1 MARHYSFFKS
11 IRAKASL
18 LFFSVFLIIILPVN
32 YVIYTQLKLILEEA
46 DTKELKIEAE
56 KILNKVHVDPPIVPL
71 PPVGYLLKLQFQR
84 DVVVQDI
91 FTSPGF
97 PQLPEGSFLF
107 DSFSYD
113 TLSVVNLQN
122 AGDHPGLVVT
132 LVRSNDH
139 LQTQLNNLKSYLFM
153 ASAGSILIAGF
164 LVFMAAGIVLRPIK
178 KIIMVARHINA
189 SNSIERVPVPK
200 MEDESH
206 QLAET
211 LNAMLSRIEASIKNQ
226 VNFFASAAHEL
237 KTPLAVM
244 QTELTLMR
252 DNNKDEQINKLLQSQ
267 LTEVQ
272 RLDRVI
278 QDFLLISQLKSD
290 TLTLRTKDE
299 RIDEVVYAAI
309 KKVKYL
315 SQDRSTQILVTID
328 DSIEDRLIPFDFDKM
343 ETVFTNLIENSI
355 RYSPENSI
363 IRILIKSDGNAFSVA
378 CINPIKTKIENID
391 SLTSEFK
398 KSYELSSGL
407 GMGLWICNQIVKL
420 HKGKLTLTQ
429 QGDSFNASVLF
440 R

>member
-1 MARHYSFFKS
+1 MATRYSFFKS

-32 YVIYTQLKLILEEA
+32 YVIYSQLKSVLEDA
-46 DTKELKIEAE
+46 DSKELKIEAE
-56 KILNKVHVDPPIVPL
+56 KILSKVRVDPPIVPL

-84 DVVVQDI
+84 DVLVEEI
-91 FTSPGF
+91 FSSPGF
-97 PQLPEGSFLF
+97 PQLPQGSFLLDAF
-107 DSFSYD
+107 NYD

-122 AGDHPGLVVT
+122 TGDQPGLIVT
-132 LVRSNDH
+132 LVRSNDL
-139 LQTQLNNLKSYLFM
+139 LQTQLNNLQSYLFI
-153 ASAGSILIAGF
+153 ASAGSVLIAGL
-164 LVFMAAGIVLRPIK
+164 LVFMAAGSVLLPIK
-178 KIIMVARHINA
+178 KIIMVAQRINA

-252 DNNKDEQINKLLQSQ
+252 DNNKDGQINKLLQSQ
-267 LTEVQ
+267 LMEVQ

-290 TLTLRTKDE
+290 TLTLRTKEE
-299 RIDEVVYAAI
+299 RLDEVVYAAI

-315 SQDRSTQILVTID
+315 SKDRSSQILVTID
-328 DSIEDRLIPFDFDKM
+328 DSIEDRFIP
-343 ETVFTNLIENSI
+343 
-355 RYSPENSI
+355 
-363 IRILIKSDGNAFSVA
+363 
-378 CINPIKTKIENID
+378 
-391 SLTSEFK
+391 
-398 KSYELSSGL
+398 
-407 GMGLWICNQIVKL
+407 
-420 HKGKLTLTQ
+420 LTLIRWRPYLQT
-429 QGDSFNASVLF
+429 
-440 R
+440 